1 MQIWAWVLMP
11 NHVHLV
17 LVPTD
22 PDGLRSALAQVH
34 RRYAGRIHARE
45 GRSGHF
51 WQGRFG
57 AVAMDEGHLAAAV
70 RYIALNPVRARLVRR
85 VQDWPWS
92 SVRAHLSGRRDGVT
106 TLAPVLSRV
115 PSFATFIA
123 AGPDEP
129 AFERL
134 RKAETIGRPL
144 GDDGFLA
151 RLEALTR
158 RRLKPG
164 KRGPKPSPGLQPE
177 QDEFLD

>member
-1 MQIWAWVLMP
+1 M
-11 NHVHLV
+11 
-17 LVPTD
+17 
-22 PDGLRSALAQVH
+22 
-34 RRYAGRIHARE
+34 
-45 GRSGHF
+45 
-51 WQGRFG
+51 
-57 AVAMDEGHLAAAV
+57 
-70 RYIALNPVRARLVRR
+70 
-85 VQDWPWS
+85 
-92 SVRAHLSGRRDGVT
+92 
-106 TLAPVLSRV
+106 